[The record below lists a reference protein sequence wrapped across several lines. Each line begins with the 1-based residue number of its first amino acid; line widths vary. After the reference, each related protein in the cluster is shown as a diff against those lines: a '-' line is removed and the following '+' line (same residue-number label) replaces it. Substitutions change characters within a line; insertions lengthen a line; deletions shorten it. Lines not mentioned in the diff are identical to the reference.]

1 MSYVISAHCVVGCVL
16 HRAERDK
23 ELEKRIRQHTEAMH
37 ERRRKSKQG
46 TPQQEMEAAM
56 RELEV
61 VSSQCT
67 RSIDRLRR
75 RRRRHRH
82 RG

>member
-1 MSYVISAHCVVGCVL
+1 MSYVISAHCVGDCVL

-37 ERRRKSKQG
+37 ERRRKAKQG

-61 VSSQCT
+61 VST
-67 RSIDRLRR
+67 VHAFDRSPSPPPPRLIMCRC
-75 RRRRHRH
+75 
-82 RG
+82 